1 MKKTTIILFTFISF
15 TAFSKDANQLKEA
28 ALKACEV
35 EVAGVPEDVRE
46 MTKKLCECKVEKTDY
61 AAVLEA
67 QQSGDAEKVRKD
79 ALDVAA
85 ACAKKQE

>member
-1 MKKTTIILFTFISF
+1 MKKTTIIILTFISF
-15 TAFSKDANQLKEA
+15 ISFAMDANQLKQA
-28 ALKACEV
+28 ALDACQV

-46 MTKKLCECKVEKTDY
+46 KTKELCECKVENTDY

-67 QQSGDAEKVRKD
+67 QQSGDTEKVKKD

-85 ACAKKQE
+85 ACAKKQG